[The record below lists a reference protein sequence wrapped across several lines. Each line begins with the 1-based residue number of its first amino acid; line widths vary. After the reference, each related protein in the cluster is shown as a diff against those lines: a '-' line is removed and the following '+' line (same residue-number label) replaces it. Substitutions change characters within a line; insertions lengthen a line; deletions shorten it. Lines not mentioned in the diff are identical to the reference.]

1 MPRIANKEPRV
12 CTVKVA
18 QKNGDIYIIERKTM
32 YDEKKRY
39 NRVLSSKL
47 IAKIPKGGDKPVP
60 TRPKRA
66 KLPVMD
72 VEVGNLTASRMR
84 VGMMDIIAHIGDVSG
99 IDSAIYDATDPG
111 TAQKIISLARYLLA
125 TGGQTLPGILTWQFS
140 HPLPYEHGLS
150 EGIYHE
156 LFVRIGRDESLVQNF
171 FASRVRSLSEKDAIA
186 YDSTTIS
193 TWSEGQIEA
202 RYGFNKA
209 GDGLRTIK
217 FLSLYSINTRQ
228 PIAYTKL
235 PGNLPDVV
243 TVKNAITQ
251 MNALGMKTAELVT
264 DNGYHSQQNLSELL
278 QAGFDFLTLVKTSLL
293 WVRDEIDRHME
304 DFSGITTAC
313 PFDTSTHGVT
323 VTLMRD
329 FQKVRKY
336 GGKASGKQAGDVEIF
351 RRRVYLH
358 LFFNPMRQAEDKAAF
373 ESELIDIK
381 GLLES
386 GKQEE
391 ELSEPAQRKA
401 AKYLRVNHRGGRISV
416 TFDEKSC
423 AEANKY
429 HGFFALVA
437 NKEKETFEA
446 LAKYRKRN
454 TIEAFFRG
462 DKQTADGLRPRV
474 WNADSLRGRMFVQFV
489 AMCYYEYF
497 SEQLRQLKMKLGMPN
512 GDEKHDTKAVLEA
525 ERKLKS
531 WIENT
536 PIYLQLQWF
545 DTVENVKVSS
555 ILTNKRWTTEIT
567 SRDALYLEKLG
578 VKLTT

>member
-1 MPRIANKEPRV
+1 MPRIASKDPRV
-12 CTVKVA
+12 ITVKVP
-18 QKNGDIYIIERKTM
+18 QKNGDTYIIERKIV
-32 YDEKKRY
+32 YDEKKKY
-39 NRVLSSKL
+39 NRVLSSRL
-47 IAKIPKGGDKPVP
+47 IAKIRKDEFNPVP
-60 TRPKRA
+60 TRPKRGKSAVLEA
-66 KLPVMD
+66 K
-72 VEVGNLTASRMR
+72 VGILTASRMR
-84 VGMMDIIAHIGDVSG
+84 VGMMDIISHIGAVSG
-99 IDSAIYDATDPG
+99 IDSAIYGATDLG

-156 LFVRIGRDESLVQNF
+156 LFARIGREESLVQSF
-171 FASRVRSLSEKDAIA
+171 FASRVRDLSEKDAIA

-251 MNALGMKTAELVT
+251 MNALGLKTTELVT

-278 QAGFDFLTLVKTSLL
+278 QAGFDFLTLVKTSLA
-293 WVRDEIDRHME
+293 WVREEIDSHME
-304 DFSGITTAC
+304 DFGGIMTAC

-323 VTLMRD
+323 VMLMRD

-336 GGKASGKQAGDVEIF
+336 GGKASGRQAGDVETF
-351 RRRVYLH
+351 RRRIYLH
-358 LFFNPMRQAEDKAAF
+358 LFFNPMRQAEDKVAF
-373 ESELIDIK
+373 ETELMDIK
-381 GLLES
+381 SLLEG
-386 GKQEE
+386 GKQLED
-391 ELSEPAQRKA
+391 LSE
-401 AKYLRVNHRGGRISV
+401 HSGRLSV
-416 TFDEKSC
+416 AFDEKAC
-423 AEANKY
+423 ADASKY

-437 NKEKETFEA
+437 NKERETFEA
-446 LAKYRKRN
+446 LSKYRKRN

-474 WNADSLRGRMFVQFV
+474 WNADTLRGRMFVQFV
-489 AMCYYEYF
+489 AMCYYEFF
-497 SEQLRQLKMKLGMPN
+497 SEQLRQVKMGLGTAT

-525 ERKLKS
+525 ERKLKA
-531 WIENT
+531 WIDNT

-555 ILTNKRWTTEIT
+555 VLTNKRWTTEIT

-578 VKLTT
+578 VKLTV

>member
-66 KLPVMD
+66 KLPVLD
-72 VEVGNLTASRMR
+72 AEVGNLTASRMR

-278 QAGFDFLTLVKTSLL
+278 QAGFDFLTLAKTSLL

-497 SEQLRQLKMKLGMPN
+497 SEQLRQVKMKLGIPN

-555 ILTNKRWTTEIT
+555 ILTSKRWTTEIT

>member
-1 MPRIANKEPRV
+1 MPRVASKEPRV
-12 CTVKVA
+12 STVRIP
-18 QKNGDIYIIERKTM
+18 QKNGDIYILERKTM
-32 YDEKKRY
+32 YDEKKKY

-66 KLPVMD
+66 KSPVLD
-72 VEVGNLTASRMR
+72 AEAGNLRASRMR
-84 VGMMDIIAHIGDVSG
+84 VGMMDIISHIGEVSG
-99 IDSAIYDATDPG
+99 IDPAVYAATDLG
-111 TAQKIISLARYLLA
+111 TAQKIISLARYLIA

-140 HPLPYEHGLS
+140 HPLPYAHGIT

-156 LFVRIGRDESLVQNF
+156 LFARIGLDEALVQNF

-202 RYGFNKA
+202 RHGFNKA

-217 FLSLYSINTRQ
+217 FLSLYSIDTRQ

-251 MNALGMKTAELVT
+251 MNALGLKTTELVT

-278 QAGFDFLTLVKTSLL
+278 LAGFDFLTLVKTSLV
-293 WVRDEIDRHME
+293 WVRDEIDRHTE
-304 DFSGITTAC
+304 EFSSIRTAC

-323 VTLMRD
+323 VMLKRE

-336 GGKASGKQAGDVEIF
+336 GGKASGKQAGDVETF
-351 RRRVYLH
+351 SRRIYLH

-373 ESELIDIK
+373 ESELMEIK
-381 GLLES
+381 ALLEE
-386 GKQEE
+386 GRQQE
-391 ELSEPAQRKA
+391 ELSEAAQKKA
-401 AKYLRVNHRGGRISV
+401 EKYLRVSRRGGRLSV
-416 TFDEKSC
+416 TFDEDAC
-423 AEANKY
+423 AEANKN

-437 NKEKETFEA
+437 NKEKDTFAA

-462 DKQTADGLRPRV
+462 EKQMADGLRPRV

-489 AMCYYEYF
+489 AMCYYEYL
-497 SEQLRQLKMKLGMPN
+497 SEQLRQVKMTLGIEN
-512 GDEKHDTKAVLEA
+512 GDGKHDTKAVLEA

-531 WIENT
+531 WMENT

-555 ILTNKRWTTEIT
+555 ILTSKRWTTEIT

>member
-66 KLPVMD
+66 KLPVLD
-72 VEVGNLTASRMR
+72 AEVGNLTASRMR

-278 QAGFDFLTLVKTSLL
+278 QAGFDFLTLAKTSLL

-336 GGKASGKQAGDVEIF
+336 GGKASGKQAGDVETF

-358 LFFNPMRQAEDKAAF
+358 LFFNPMRQAEDKVAF

-386 GKQEE
+386 GKQEG

-497 SEQLRQLKMKLGMPN
+497 SEQLRQVKMKLGIPN

-555 ILTNKRWTTEIT
+555 ILTSKRWTTEIT

>member
-60 TRPKRA
+60 TRPKRV
-66 KLPVMD
+66 KLQVLD

-99 IDSAIYDATDPG
+99 IDSAIYDATDLG

-228 PIAYTKL
+228 PVAYTKL

-323 VTLMRD
+323 VMLMRD

-358 LFFNPMRQAEDKAAF
+358 LFFNPMRQAEDKVAF

-391 ELSEPAQRKA
+391 ELSEPAQKKA

-497 SEQLRQLKMKLGMPN
+497 SEQLRQVKMKLGIPN
-512 GDEKHDTKAVLEA
+512 GDEKHDAKAVLEA

>member
-66 KLPVMD
+66 KLPVLD

-99 IDSAIYDATDPG
+99 IDSAIYDATDLG
-111 TAQKIISLARYLLA
+111 TAQKVISLARYLLA

-202 RYGFNKA
+202 RHGFNKA

-278 QAGFDFLTLVKTSLL
+278 QAGFDFLTLAKTSLL

-358 LFFNPMRQAEDKAAF
+358 LFFNPMRQAEDKVAF

-391 ELSEPAQRKA
+391 ELSEPAQKKA

-497 SEQLRQLKMKLGMPN
+497 SEQLRQVKMKLGIPN

>member
-66 KLPVMD
+66 KLPVLD

-278 QAGFDFLTLVKTSLL
+278 QAGFDFLTLAKTSLL

-323 VTLMRD
+323 VMLMRD

-358 LFFNPMRQAEDKAAF
+358 LFFNPMRQAEDKVAF

-474 WNADSLRGRMFVQFV
+474 WNAD
-489 AMCYYEYF
+489 YYEYF
-497 SEQLRQLKMKLGMPN
+497 SEQLRQVKMKLGMPN

-555 ILTNKRWTTEIT
+555 ILTSKRWTTEIT

>member
-47 IAKIPKGGDKPVP
+47 IAKIPKGGDKPVS

-66 KLPVMD
+66 KLPVLD

-278 QAGFDFLTLVKTSLL
+278 QAGFDFLTLAKTSLL

-416 TFDEKSC
+416 TFDPNT
-423 AEANKY
+423 AR
-429 HGFFALVA
+429 
-437 NKEKETFEA
+437 ET
-446 LAKYRKRN
+446 
-454 TIEAFFRG
+454 
-462 DKQTADGLRPRV
+462 P
-474 WNADSLRGRMFVQFV
+474 
-489 AMCYYEYF
+489 
-497 SEQLRQLKMKLGMPN
+497 
-512 GDEKHDTKAVLEA
+512 
-525 ERKLKS
+525 
-531 WIENT
+531 
-536 PIYLQLQWF
+536 
-545 DTVENVKVSS
+545 
-555 ILTNKRWTTEIT
+555 
-567 SRDALYLEKLG
+567 
-578 VKLTT
+578 

>member
-66 KLPVMD
+66 KLPVLD

-278 QAGFDFLTLVKTSLL
+278 QAGFDFLTLAKTSLL

-358 LFFNPMRQAEDKAAF
+358 LFFNPMWQAEDKAAF

-497 SEQLRQLKMKLGMPN
+497 SEQLRQVKMKLGIPN

-555 ILTNKRWTTEIT
+555 ILTSKRWTTEIT

>member
-60 TRPKRA
+60 TRPKRV
-66 KLPVMD
+66 KLQVLD

-99 IDSAIYDATDPG
+99 IDSAIYDATDLG

-228 PIAYTKL
+228 PVAYTKL

-323 VTLMRD
+323 VMLMRD

-336 GGKASGKQAGDVEIF
+336 GGKASGKQAGDVEIY

-358 LFFNPMRQAEDKAAF
+358 LFFNPMRQAEDKVAF

-391 ELSEPAQRKA
+391 ELSEPAQKKA

-497 SEQLRQLKMKLGMPN
+497 SEQLRQVKMKLGIPN

-555 ILTNKRWTTEIT
+555 ILTSKRWTTEIT

>member
-66 KLPVMD
+66 KLPVLD

-278 QAGFDFLTLVKTSLL
+278 QAGFDFLTLAKTSLL

-358 LFFNPMRQAEDKAAF
+358 LFFNPMRQAEDKVAF

-429 HGFFALVA
+429 HGLFALVA

-454 TIEAFFRG
+454 TIA
-462 DKQTADGLRPRV
+462 QTA
-474 WNADSLRGRMFVQFV
+474 
-489 AMCYYEYF
+489 
-497 SEQLRQLKMKLGMPN
+497 
-512 GDEKHDTKAVLEA
+512 
-525 ERKLKS
+525 
-531 WIENT
+531 
-536 PIYLQLQWF
+536 
-545 DTVENVKVSS
+545 
-555 ILTNKRWTTEIT
+555 
-567 SRDALYLEKLG
+567 
-578 VKLTT
+578 

>member
-47 IAKIPKGGDKPVP
+47 IAKIPKGGDKPVS

-66 KLPVMD
+66 KLPVLD

-278 QAGFDFLTLVKTSLL
+278 QAGFDFLTLAKTSLL

-323 VTLMRD
+323 VMLMRD

-358 LFFNPMRQAEDKAAF
+358 LFFNPMRQAEDKVAF

-497 SEQLRQLKMKLGMPN
+497 SEQLRQVKMKLGIPN

-555 ILTNKRWTTEIT
+555 ILTSKRWTTEIT

>member
-66 KLPVMD
+66 KLPVLD
-72 VEVGNLTASRMR
+72 AEVGNLTASRMR

-278 QAGFDFLTLVKTSLL
+278 QAGFDFLTLAKTSLL

-358 LFFNPMRQAEDKAAF
+358 LFFNPMRQAEDKVAF

-497 SEQLRQLKMKLGMPN
+497 SEQLRQVKMKLGIPN

-555 ILTNKRWTTEIT
+555 ILTSKRWTTEIT